1 MRSNSKQANPSLSK
15 YKSSYM
21 SMPTACER
29 FQLQF
34 PVPPSPSRR
43 AFTLIEL
50 LVVIAIIAILVGLLL
65 SAVQKVR
72 AAAARLT
79 CQSHLKGLALALHN
93 YHDTK
98 KTLPA
103 GTRSIFNLERKS
115 FTGWTL
121 EILPYIEQE
130 NLYRQSQ
137 DAFRTTAYAFTNP
150 PHPIDTVVKN
160 FTCPS
165 DSRITTAQV
174 SLRTRHR
181 VAFTSYLGVA
191 GTSTA
196 AKNGVLYVDSYHNF
210 SAITDGLSNTLMLG
224 ERPPS
229 TDFQFG
235 WWYAGAG
242 QRGTGSAD
250 IVLGV
255 REPNLLPIVSGSLC
269 GPGNYPFKDSR
280 LDNQCGMFHFWSPH
294 SGGANFA
301 FADGSLRFFR
311 YSANGIMPALA
322 TRAGGEVI
330 DWSLE

>member
-1 MRSNSKQANPSLSK
+1 MWSRSKPLRPDLSESAPNSSLMTMA
-15 YKSSYM
+15 Y
-21 SMPTACER
+21 
-29 FQLQF
+29 
-34 PVPPSPSRR
+34 VPWRSRLLASPSPSRR

-72 AAAARLT
+72 AAAARVT
-79 CQSHLKGLALALHN
+79 CQSRLKGLALALHN

-98 KTLPA
+98 RTLPA

-137 DAFRTTAYAFTNP
+137 DAFRTTAYPFTNP
-150 PHPIDTVVKN
+150 PHPIDVVVKS
-160 FTCPS
+160 FICPS

-174 SLRTRHR
+174 SLRTQHR

-210 SAITDGLSNTLMLG
+210 SAITDGLSNTLMIG

-301 FADGSLRFFR
+301 LADGSVRFLP
-311 YSANGIMPALA
+311 YLANSIMPALA